1 MSIQRGKRLDK
12 NAVKLGVLAHHL
24 TTIAAYL
31 LTVRLD
37 GEAARQAR
45 CAVRECVRECG
56 IAPADIDRRREAL
69 NITDEESD

>member
-1 MSIQRGKRLDK
+1 MRRVGKRLSRAD
-12 NAVKLGVLAHHL
+12 VKLGALAHHL

-31 LTVRLD
+31 LTAPLD

-69 NITDEESD
+69 EIQAEDYI